1 MPNIENNIFQNI
13 NPDEHIRFLFVRTD
27 ELRDNIIS
35 LPMLKAIKQKY
46 INSQISVVC
55 QKHLAELYSKNPSVD
70 TIIVFEK
77 GKFIEDE
84 EYRKTFIKKLQRIEY
99 NVSINPVFSRD
110 PLTDYI
116 ALGCNAPLR
125 IAFEGDLM
133 NISPEAKFQND
144 QFYIQLV
151 NVDESC
157 ISEIERY
164 KLFLKDMNIEADN
177 LLPELL
183 LDEASVQFADK
194 YFNDNELTVTDTI
207 VMFPFDDYGLKSIS
221 NIGEIIKSLPQYKFL
236 FLSTEVIDNEINSEI
251 NSLSK
256 SGRTFNLIGQTSIQQ
271 AIALTQKASLV
282 ITADNSSVHIAC
294 AVNTKNIVIS
304 GGGQFGRY
312 YPYSNLTS
320 VLALPLDC
328 YGCKW
333 ECKFSERYCLTSL
346 DDNFLIES
354 ITRAVQTEISSK
366 PRVYVKTIFNK
377 APGTPEWEWF
387 NHLVNADDVELI
399 SFDQLPDSLDVDELL
414 LQSEKE
420 IAEGNYTK
428 AKNILNSILTENPD
442 QLDILNNLVVV
453 EILEKNY
460 EKAGQLLSK
469 ILSIDPNND
478 VAIENTNYLELQLV
492 LYNSL
497 LEAENCI
504 KVDNFDEARQILT
517 KIIETDNTYSDAI
530 NDLTVIDI
538 LEQNYDDAYAKINK
552 VFELDPGNQA
562 ASENLSFL
570 KEMINLRNKQLQV

>member
-236 FLSTEVIDNEINSEI
+236 FLSTEVIDNGINSEI

-282 ITADNSSVHIAC
+282 ITADNSSVHIAS